1 MDNINIKHVVDDHT
15 LACINKMNTWSHQ
28 KLINMKTI
36 LLKIDED
43 NDIFEMRIGN
53 EVYTLDN
60 VYLSEYGD
68 LFDELNMAI
77 EIN

>member
-1 MDNINIKHVVDDHT
+1 MRN
-15 LACINKMNTWSHQ
+15 
-28 KLINMKTI
+28 I

-60 VYLSEYGD
+60 VYQSKYGN
-68 LFDELNMAI
+68 LFDELNFAI
-77 EIN
+77 EITD

>member
-1 MDNINIKHVVDDHT
+1 
-15 LACINKMNTWSHQ
+15 
-28 KLINMKTI
+28 MKTI

-60 VYLSEYGD
+60 VYQSKYGN
-68 LFDELNMAI
+68 LFDELNMGNITTMELSMNNPEHWKLIKEI
-77 EIN
+77 EESLQYTETNKNE

>member
-1 MDNINIKHVVDDHT
+1 
-15 LACINKMNTWSHQ
+15 
-28 KLINMKTI
+28 MKTI

-43 NDIFEMRIGN
+43 NDIYQMTIDN

-60 VYLSEYGD
+60 VYQSKYAN

-77 EIN
+77 EIY

>member
-1 MDNINIKHVVDDHT
+1 
-15 LACINKMNTWSHQ
+15 
-28 KLINMKTI
+28 MKTI

-53 EVYTLDN
+53 EIYTLDN
-60 VYLSEYGD
+60 VYQSKHAD

-77 EIN
+77 EI

>member
-1 MDNINIKHVVDDHT
+1 MRN
-15 LACINKMNTWSHQ
+15 
-28 KLINMKTI
+28 I

-60 VYLSEYGD
+60 VYQSGYGD
-68 LFDELNMAI
+68 LFDELNVAI
-77 EIN
+77 ELIKYKEKRNNE